1 MQPTGW
7 EHRNAKSSGPEA
19 SSGWGSIADRI
30 CLPCV
35 EGSAL
40 LQLPVRQWGL
50 AIYIG
55 SILNTTQ
62 SHRVTENSQTI
73 NRNAHCRLDF
83 AKRNREFPHK

>member
-1 MQPTGW
+1 MPNLAEQGLVQDGAPL
-7 EHRNAKSSGPEA
+7 RIA
-19 SSGWGSIADRI
+19 SVCLS
-30 CLPCV
+30 LPCT
-35 EGSAL
+35 EESAL
-40 LQLPVRQWGL
+40 LQLLVRQWGL

-83 AKRNREFPHK
+83 AERNGEFPHK